1 MVFGRLGGEVISVL
15 GIIVEG
21 PYDEKIIRAL
31 VSRIQSEEPIILP
44 VGGKT
49 KLRKKLPGWLEY
61 FRYENTDKVLIIRDQ
76 DQECIKTVVEAL
88 QKLLAGRE
96 YPFQK
101 IFCVI
106 KVTIETW
113 LLADE
118 QAISNVVGQPVPPVQ
133 GNLED
138 IQNPK
143 ERLIRILSTAN
154 VDYTPER
161 ARQIAAVADLEKIAY
176 RFRVSIA
183 FGRLFWIVD
192 WQKVKYIQRQHW
204 KIMKIGLTAP
214 EIREDLI
221 PGIPQMDFMANSVY
235 IPV

>member
-21 PYDEKIIRAL
+21 PYDEKIIRAFI
-31 VSRIQSEEPIILP
+31 SRMGSEDPVIRP

-49 KLRKKLPGWLEY
+49 KLRKRLPGWLEY
-61 FRYENTDKVLIIRDQ
+61 FRYANTDKVLIIR

-88 QKLLAGRE
+88 QNLLTGRD

-118 QAISNVVGQPVPPVQ
+118 QAISNVVGQPIPPVQ
-133 GNLED
+133 GTLED
-138 IQNPK
+138 I
-143 ERLIRILSTAN
+143 
-154 VDYTPER
+154 
-161 ARQIAAVADLEKIAY
+161 
-176 RFRVSIA
+176 
-183 FGRLFWIVD
+183 
-192 WQKVKYIQRQHW
+192 
-204 KIMKIGLTAP
+204 
-214 EIREDLI
+214 
-221 PGIPQMDFMANSVY
+221 
-235 IPV
+235 